1 MSWKRG
7 AYPEFTLEDLI
18 ASIFMLRE
26 PVGRK
31 TMAEA
36 LDLGEGSVRTLLKK
50 LDGIGIIESAQRG
63 HFLNRKGIELVKK
76 LKELFS
82 EAHFVGKVE
91 NMPAYALVV
100 KNAPEF
106 KSIDLRDEAI
116 RFFARGAMILRV
128 KGGEIVFPEDNRP
141 LKETMEEL
149 AERIEDVL
157 DFSDGDTVIVT
168 WAENPADAIKSA
180 YHVAIV
186 LKGEEIPEEVKSLVR

>member
-1 MSWKRG
+1 MSWRRG
-7 AYPEFTLEDLI
+7 AYPEFTLEDFI
-18 ASIFMLRE
+18 ASIFMLME

-50 LDGIGIIESAQRG
+50 LEGIGIIESAQRG
-63 HFLNRKGIELVKK
+63 HLLNRKGIELAKK

-82 EAHFVGKVE
+82 EAHFVGEVE
-91 NMPAYALVV
+91 DMPAYALVV

-128 KGGEIVFPEDNRP
+128 KGEEIVFPEDNRP
-141 LKETMEEL
+141 LKETMGEL
-149 AERIEDVL
+149 AGRIEEVL
-157 DFSDGDTVIVT
+157 DFSEGDTVVVT

-180 YHVAIV
+180 YHVAVV
-186 LKGEEIPEEVKSLVR
+186 LRGEEIPEEIKSLVR